1 MKLFLS
7 YPSAQHAL
15 AERLT
20 LALEAEGHEV
30 FIDRSE
36 LKAGESFHQRLR
48 EGIQAAEAM
57 VFLVTPDSVRT
68 GSYAMAELSIAQ
80 QRWRRPGGHV
90 LPVIATP
97 TPMAALPAYLS
108 AVTVLQPT
116 GDLVAETVAAVAQLA
131 PRSHAWRN
139 GVIGAAAVLTLL
151 AAGGFMLSRQAAQAT
166 AQAAAQAEA
175 QAAAE
180 AARLAAEQRLLAQ
193 AASARELCFSGG
205 YAVAMAHLNEL
216 AGPASPPG
224 KLLDTREDCAMR
236 WLRDMRATPGK
247 QTFGEQVALA
257 QPVLLL
263 GLARAAGNERTAD
276 LRAHIGWGEYLRSRD
291 GVSSADPAA
300 HWKRAL
306 ADDPGNA
313 YAHAMLARQML
324 ERPGRLGEARPHFEA
339 ALASGRN
346 RTFVRAM
353 QLNATLGGPPEIVAY
368 AVTVADEMRRAKE
381 PMRADHRDRLWS
393 YAFGSSMLNAQSR
406 AAVLTALPAPNL
418 LATFDALFPQAEVGA
433 DRRALWRFN
442 RATLQAQA
450 GDRVAARDGFES
462 VASELRASGQ
472 TGRLLDEAQRGYERL
487 RAGASPQA
495 ESGQRAPR

>member
-7 YPSAQHAL
+7 YPSAQREL

-48 EGIQAAEAM
+48 EGIQMADAM
-57 VFLVTPDSVRT
+57 VFLVTPDSVRA
-68 GSYAMAELSIAQ
+68 GSYALAELSIAQ

-90 LPVIATP
+90 LPVIVTP
-97 TPMAALPAYLS
+97 TPIASLPAYLS

-116 GDLVAETVAAVAQLA
+116 GDLVAEIVAAVARLA
-131 PRSHAWRN
+131 PPSHAWRN
-139 GVIGAAAVLTLL
+139 ALIGAAAVL
-151 AAGGFMLSRQAAQAT
+151 AVVAVGGFLVSRQAAQA
-166 AQAAAQAEA
+166 
-175 QAAAE
+175 AAE
-180 AARLAAEQRLLAQ
+180 GARVGAEQRVLAQ

-205 YAVAMAHLNEL
+205 YAVAMAQLNEL
-216 AGPASPPG
+216 AAPASAPD
-224 KLLDTREDCAMR
+224 KLLETREDCAMR
-236 WLRDMRATPGK
+236 WLRDMRATTGK

-257 QPVLLL
+257 QPVLLQ

-276 LRAHIGWGEYLRSRD
+276 LRAHIGWGEYLRGRD
-291 GVSSADPAA
+291 GMASADPAA

-324 ERPGRLGEARPHFEA
+324 DKPGRLGEARPHFAA
-339 ALASGRN
+339 ALASSRN
-346 RTFVRAM
+346 RAFVRAM
-353 QLNATLGGPPEIVAY
+353 QLNATLGGPPDLVAY

-381 PMRADHRDRLWS
+381 PMRTDHRDRLWS
-393 YAFGSSMLNAQSR
+393 YAFGTSLLNADSR
-406 AAVLTALPAPNL
+406 SAVLAALPPADL
-418 LATFDALFPQAEVGA
+418 LATFDALFPQATVSA

-450 GDRVAARDGFES
+450 GDRAGARDGFES
-462 VASELRASGQ
+462 VASEMRASGQ
-472 TGRLLDEAQRGYERL
+472 TGRLLDEAQRGYESL
-487 RAGASPQA
+487 RGSSASRAASPPK
-495 ESGQRAPR
+495 SPK